1 MHNMPSPSQL
11 LHDGQAPAWL
21 VEQVYAPRRQRTVDL
36 VRSALTAL
44 DKRKER
50 ISLATLA
57 AATKAADPN
66 GQGVSES
73 AILTNPEAYQVY
85 AARRT
90 WRGTIPR
97 RTTTHASP
105 VPVPEKLTPVKG
117 QRDVAR
123 ALQRYRRLSKA
134 TLAARLVATEQAYAA
149 AHARWLAQADT
160 LLVWQLRAQE
170 AERRLADQTVARTSQ
185 ENHDATS

>member
-1 MHNMPSPSQL
+1 MPSPSQL

-66 GQGVSES
+66 GQGVWES
-73 AILTNPEAYQVY
+73 AILTNPEAYQGLCGPAYLAGDDPAADHY
-85 AARRT
+85 ARF
-90 WRGTIPR
+90 PC
-97 RTTTHASP
+97 
-105 VPVPEKLTPVKG
+105 
-117 QRDVAR
+117 AR
-123 ALQRYRRLSKA
+123 AR
-134 TLAARLVATEQAYAA
+134 
-149 AHARWLAQADT
+149 
-160 LLVWQLRAQE
+160 E
-170 AERRLADQTVARTSQ
+170 A
-185 ENHDATS
+185 